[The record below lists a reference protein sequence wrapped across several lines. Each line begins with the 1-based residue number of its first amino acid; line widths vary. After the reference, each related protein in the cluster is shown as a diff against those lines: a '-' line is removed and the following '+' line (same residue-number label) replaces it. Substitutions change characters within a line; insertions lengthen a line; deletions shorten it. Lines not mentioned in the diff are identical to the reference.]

1 MKKKHLDQFIE
12 GLGIDLISRMSPRD
26 LIAAG
31 YERGRADEKAG
42 IDNTEREPLEE
53 FHRRMS
59 KPHPILMDHAT
70 ICALY
75 CENSMECCQ
84 FKNAEQKL
92 AKCARYH
99 VLEERYGH
107 KRLDEALPIS
117 ANKQEE
123 SDETN

>member
-1 MKKKHLDQFIE
+1 MIQFIE
-12 GLGIDLISRMSPRD
+12 SLGIDLISRMSPRD

-42 IDNTEREPLEE
+42 IDNVERESLEE

-59 KPHPILMDHAT
+59 KPHPILMDHVT

-75 CENSMECCQ
+75 CENSMECHLN
-84 FKNAEQKL
+84 NAEQKL
-92 AKCARYH
+92 AKCGCYH

-107 KRLDEALPIS
+107 KRLDEALPMT

-123 SDETN
+123 TDE